1 MVNRDQF
8 TPEEQAEIDAAI
20 AEADLGGGVPAEEVL
35 RELSIRRRRTDEEY
49 IPTPEEEAELE
60 AGFDEIE
67 RGEYVTLDE
76 VMREVRAMRVVEER
90 KRR

>member
-1 MVNRDQF
+1 MIIRTRD
-8 TPEEQAEIDAAI
+8 
-20 AEADLGGGVPAEEVL
+20 
-35 RELSIRRRRTDEEY
+35 TDEEY
-49 IPTPEEEAELE
+49 IPTPEEASEIE

-76 VMREVRAMRVVEER
+76 VMREVRAMRVAEER